1 MDHADPRYLLAKR
14 SVDERAFAR
23 PVQEAVQSRVPPA
36 PRILEVGCGVG
47 TTVPRLLEWGLE
59 AFTYRGVDLD
69 ERAIAFARTAIP
81 KELRREG
88 HAVDPTPTGFRTANA
103 TVEFAV
109 DDALAF
115 LRTAPDADLIVAQ
128 AFLDLVP
135 IEPTIEA
142 IESALAPGGVAYLPI
157 TFDGGT
163 YFAPPHPDD
172 QAVQQAYHA
181 AIDEIEGQES
191 RAGRRLLE
199 LLERRPGTL
208 LAARSADWIV
218 RPGDQGYPLDERY
231 FLERILSF
239 VRSAVE
245 PAYEDWLETRSRQLA
260 AEELVYVAHQYDLAY
275 QGPE

>member
-14 SVDERAFAR
+14 TVDERAFADA
-23 PVQEAVQSRVPPA
+23 VQEAVWSRLPPA

-69 ERAIAFARTAIP
+69 ERAIAFARDAIP

-88 HAVDPTPTGFRTANA
+88 RAVDQTRTGFRTANA

-109 DDALAF
+109 GDALEF
-115 LRTAPDADLIVAQ
+115 LRTAPDADLIVGQ

-157 TFDGGT
+157 TFDAGT
-163 YFAPPHPDD
+163 HFAPPHPDD
-172 QAVQQAYHA
+172 QAVQRAYHA
-181 AIDEIEGQES
+181 AIDEIEGRES
-191 RAGRRLLE
+191 RAGRRLLV

-218 RPGDQGYPLDERY
+218 RPGDQGYPHDEQY

-239 VRSAVE
+239 VRSAVG
-245 PAYEDWLETRSRQLA
+245 PGFEDWLETRSRQLA

-275 QGPE
+275 QADE

>member
-14 SVDERAFAR
+14 AVDERAFASA
-23 PVQEAVQSRVPPA
+23 VQEAVRSRLPPA

-59 AFTYRGVDLD
+59 TFTYRGVDLD
-69 ERAIAFARTAIP
+69 ERAIAFARDTIM

-88 HAVDPTPTGFRTANA
+88 LAAESTATGFRTADA

-109 DDALAF
+109 ADAF
-115 LRTAPDADLIVAQ
+115 DSLRTAPPADLIVAQ

-135 IEPTIEA
+135 IEPAIEA
-142 IESALAPGGVAYLPI
+142 IEGALAPGGIAYLPI

-163 YFAPPHPDD
+163 LFAPSHPDD
-172 QAVQQAYHA
+172 EAVQRAYHA
-181 AIDEIEGQES
+181 AIDETEGRDS
-191 RAGRRLLE
+191 RAGRRLLVH
-199 LLERRPGTL
+199 LERRPGTL

-218 RPGDQGYPLDERY
+218 RPAAQGYPRDERY

-245 PAYEDWLETRSRQLA
+245 PDFEDWLETRARQLA
-260 AEELVYVAHQYDLAY
+260 AGELVYVAHQYDLAY